1 MAIAAVKITVAGQE
15 YNAAY
20 NSTSGK
26 WEATLT
32 APSVTSY
39 NLEGGYYPVSVSA
52 TNTAGTMAT
61 VDATDP
67 TLGES
72 LRLTVKETVKPTI
85 AVVTPGAGA
94 HLPSSTPSITFQLRD
109 ETNGSGVNLPTL
121 AFSLDA
127 AQYTAASPGVTA
139 TPVTGGYNVTFVPQ
153 TAIADGQHS
162 LTVNVSDNDGNAANA
177 ATRTFYTDTVPP
189 ELDIS
194 SPNDGLI
201 TNTPSLT
208 VSGVTNSEG
217 ESSVTVAITLN
228 DVDQGAVTV
237 QSNGTFSL
245 GVTLTEGEN
254 EIVVTVTDAAGQQ
267 STASATVT
275 LDTTEPVFTSVSVS
289 PNPANTGA
297 TVIISVEVA

>member
-1 MAIAAVKITVAGQE
+1 LLRKSH
-15 YNAAY
+15 N
-20 NSTSGK
+20 
-26 WEATLT
+26 LT
-32 APSVTSY
+32 
-39 NLEGGYYPVSVSA
+39 GGYYPVSASA
-52 TNTAGTMAT
+52 TNTAGTMAS

-67 TLGES
+67 TLGAS

-85 AVVTPGAGA
+85 AIVAPGAGA
-94 HLPSSTPSITFQLRD
+94 HLPSSTPAITFQLRD

-139 TPVTGGYNVTFVPQ
+139 TPVSGGYNVTFSPQ
-153 TAIADGQHS
+153 SAIADGQHT

-177 ATRTFYTDTVPP
+177 ATRTFFTDTVPP

-201 TNTPSLT
+201 TNNPALT
-208 VSGVTNSEG
+208 VSGMTNSSG
-217 ESSVTVAITLN
+217 ETSVTVTITLN
-228 DVDQGAVTV
+228 GVDQGAISVEPD
-237 QSNGTFSL
+237 GTFSI
-245 GVTLTEGEN
+245 GVALAEGEN
-254 EIVVTVTDAAGQQ
+254 EIEVSVTDAAGQV
-267 STASATVT
+267 STAMATVT

-297 TVIISVEVA
+297 TVIISVEVS